1 MTTGRL
7 PAESAPGPAPVVLL
21 EGVSKSYRMYRSP
34 KDRVI
39 EALHPGRK
47 RLHEDFWAVRDV
59 SLRIERGQSVGLL
72 GRNGAGKSTL
82 LQLIAGVITPTAG
95 RVNVSGRI
103 AALLELGAGFNPDLT
118 GRENVAL
125 FSVIVGIAKPDI
137 AARVAAVEEFAD
149 IGEFFDQPM
158 RIYSSGM
165 YARVAFANAI
175 HVDPDLLIVDEILGV
190 GDAKFQEKCY
200 AKIEDLRNR
209 GVSILFVSHSTEVV
223 QRNCDHAALLDKG
236 RVVTFGPAD
245 VAIAAYHDL
254 LYGRREETP
263 SAPVAPGESAPAP
276 ESHADVRAMPIPP
289 EILAALS
296 RPEPAHVASGFYN
309 AYERRFGSRD
319 AEIEDFCVTVDGS
332 TRFETLS
339 GTETVS
345 VFIKVRF
352 HRAVEAP
359 QIGWALV
366 SPQGLVISGSNTMM
380 RRMSLPRAKAG
391 SVHYYGIELA
401 PALCRGEYFM
411 NIGVGELVDNA
422 WSFLDNRRSAIHLT
436 VGATPQASGFFDVPS
451 RCFPLTADGT
461 A

>member
-1 MTTGRL
+1 MTSEHPT
-7 PAESAPGPAPVVLL
+7 ASARADSGPVVLI

-34 KDRVI
+34 RDRVM
-39 EALHPGRK
+39 EALHPARK

-82 LQLIAGVITPTAG
+82 LQLIAGVITPTSG
-95 RVNVSGRI
+95 RVSVSGRI
-103 AALLELGAGFNPDLT
+103 AALLELGAGFNPDLS

-125 FSVIVGIAKPDI
+125 FSVIAGIARRDI

-200 AKIEDLRNR
+200 AKIEELRNR

-236 RVVTFGPAD
+236 RIVTFGPAD
-245 VAIAAYHDL
+245 AAIAAYHDL
-254 LYGRREETP
+254 LYGRREESPAAPVPARMDAVVPESDEAVP
-263 SAPVAPGESAPAP
+263 SAPV
-276 ESHADVRAMPIPP
+276 PP

-296 RPEPAHVASGFYN
+296 GPDPAHVSSRFYN
-309 AYERRFGSRD
+309 PYERRFGSRD
-319 AEIEDFCVTVDGS
+319 AEIEDFCVTVGGS
-332 TRFETLS
+332 TRFEILA

-345 VFIKVRF
+345 VYLKVRF
-352 HRAVEAP
+352 HRTVGSP

-380 RRMSLPRAKAG
+380 RRMSLPPAEAG
-391 SVHYYGIELA
+391 GVRFYGIELA
-401 PALCRGEYFM
+401 PALCHGEYFI
-411 NIGVGELVDNA
+411 NIGVGEWVDNA
-422 WSFLDNRRSAIHLT
+422 WAFLDNRRSAIHLT
-436 VGATPQASGFFDVPS
+436 VGATPHASGFFDMPS
-451 RCFPLTADGT
+451 RCFPLTADRSS
-461 A
+461 